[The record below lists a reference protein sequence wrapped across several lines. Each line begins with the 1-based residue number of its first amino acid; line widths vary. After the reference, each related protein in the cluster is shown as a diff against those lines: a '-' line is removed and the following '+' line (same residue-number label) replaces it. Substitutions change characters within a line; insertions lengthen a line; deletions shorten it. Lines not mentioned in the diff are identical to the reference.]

1 MKPYTILL
9 LRPDYVAATFGH
21 DTFCAHVEGPTADA
35 ALAEARA
42 AACEADEQETPED
55 YYCLFCTD
63 GHVKDYQDG
72 AGGVCTPNDQAQLRS
87 EAE

>member
-1 MKPYTILL
+1 MEKPYTILL

-21 DTFCAHVEGPTADA
+21 DTFCAHVKGKTREA

-42 AACEADEQETPED
+42 AACAADGQDTPDD

-63 GHVKDYQDG
+63 GHVVDYQDG
-72 AGGVCTPNDQAQLRS
+72 AGGVCGG
-87 EAE
+87 